1 MDGWN
6 KGTDVPKDP
15 KTGAVVKT
23 SLEAAAS
30 NNGNLFGFSVY
41 NNNVDIAGP
50 LEILY
55 KVGAKNVHLKRFL
68 QSIGGTVQIIVYKD
82 PTIAAEGDGDA
93 VDIYN
98 QDNVSANTPLVTVF
112 TSPTTTDDGDQCF
125 ETSTMLGSAAN
136 VTLALSTLTDD
147 ASRVLTANTNYL
159 VRVSAIADN
168 TIVDYAVQF
177 YED

>member
-1 MDGWN
+1 MNGWN
-6 KGTDVPKDP
+6 KGIDVPKDP
-15 KTGAVVKT
+15 TTGAVVT
-23 SLEAAAS
+23 ESLDAAAS
-30 NNGNLFGFSVY
+30 NTGKLFGFSIY
-41 NNNVDIAGP
+41 DNDVDIAGP
-50 LEILY
+50 IEILY
-55 KVGAKNVHLKRFL
+55 KVGAKNVHLKRVV
-68 QSIGGTVQIIVYKD
+68 QSIGGTVQIIVYKN
-82 PTIAAEGDGDA
+82 PTIATEGDGTP

-98 QDNVSANTPLVTVF
+98 QDNASGNTPLVTVF